1 MRSPFFI
8 FKRGKVWYASFV
20 NPDGKKTTR
29 KSVNV
34 LYTVLHG
41 IGRVKITKA
50 QAYCIAQEAL
60 DKGIVFQSARKK
72 RGNGD
77 VMLSDYIFSLFD
89 YDNSEY
95 IKQRLAAN
103 PTSITRSYCA
113 DLLRTYRKH
122 GMPYLEGI
130 TLNNFKPYMAENI
143 KDELLLQGLSGSTIN
158 KILQALRTAFSEV
171 YRKGLIDSN
180 PAAGIVNIN
189 GRNRVRGI
197 PTKDEVRN
205 LLEFLNENYLENTY
219 ERAAYLTVALAVYTG
234 MRQGEIKGL
243 QKSDIVLTDKDESII
258 NIRHAYSVK
267 DGLKCPKGKKAR
279 TVTAPTPLCVELLEY
294 AKNSPNNFVFYSIYN
309 ADKPVGTDTILKWY
323 VDGLHNIG
331 ISEDERK
338 ERFLDFHSLRHFFTS
353 SMNSVLS
360 DDDRRKILGHA
371 SIEMTDHYTHMTP
384 EYLEKMAKSRAQALP
399 YIG

>member
-1 MRSPFFI
+1 MRSDFYI
-8 FKRGKVWYASFV
+8 YRRGRVWYAGFV
-20 NPDGKKTTR
+20 TPDGKNHIR
-29 KSVNV
+29 KSVNS
-34 LYTVLHG
+34 LYTALHG
-41 IGRVKITKA
+41 TGKVKLTKL
-50 QAYCIAQEAL
+50 QAYEIAQEAL
-60 DKGIVFQSARKK
+60 SKGIVFQSLIRKQ
-72 RGNGD
+72 GNGD
-77 VMLSDYIFSLFD
+77 VLISDYIFALFD
-89 YDNSEY
+89 YDNSDY
-95 IKQRLAAN
+95 IKQKLSAN
-103 PTSITRSYCA
+103 PAAITRSYCA

-158 KILQALRTAFSEV
+158 KILQALRTAFSEA
-171 YRKGLIDSN
+171 YRKGLIDIN

-189 GRNRVRGI
+189 GKNRERGI
-197 PTKDEVRN
+197 PTKEEVRN
-205 LLEFLNENYLENTY
+205 LLVFLKNRYEKDTY

-243 QKSDIVLTDKDESII
+243 QKSDIVLTDSSESII
-258 NIRHAYSVK
+258 NINHAYSSK
-267 DGLKCPKGKKAR
+267 DGLKCPKGKKSR
-279 TVTAPTPLCVELLEY
+279 TVTAPTLLCEELLEY
-294 AKNSPNNFVFYSIYN
+294 AENSPNDFVFFSIYN
-309 ADKPVGTDTILKWY
+309 DDKPVGTDTILKWY

-331 ISEDERK
+331 ISEKERK

-384 EYLEKMAKSRAQALP
+384 EYLEKLGKSRAEALP
-399 YIG
+399 YI